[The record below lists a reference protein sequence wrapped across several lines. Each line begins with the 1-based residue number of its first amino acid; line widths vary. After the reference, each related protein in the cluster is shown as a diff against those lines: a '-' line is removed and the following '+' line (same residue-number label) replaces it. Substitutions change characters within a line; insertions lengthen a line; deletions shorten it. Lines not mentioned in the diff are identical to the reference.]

1 MSLGS
6 PLRLLRAALFAAVC
20 LALSAVGHWWM
31 SGQGI
36 PVHALGIAYVAVFA
50 VALVL
55 TGRER
60 SFSGIAGAV
69 LLSELALHVYFSSAQ
84 SATGTTAAAAAWA
97 AVLICV
103 PGQQGGQLPPGM
115 TVESLLR
122 AAGLD
127 PSLVAH
133 APAAAS
139 SMGMAMGSHAMS
151 GMSMAGMSMP
161 QMSVSGSGG
170 GMGTGTGMAMG
181 HGLWGMLAAHVVA
194 GLISAWWLR
203 RGEAAVFAMVG
214 VLAMTAFGIVL
225 RLALVLLAPASGSWA
240 PAAPV
245 RRARDAWL
253 LPQPGRCALL
263 DVVVRRGPPQ
273 LALAA

>member
-20 LALSAVGHWWM
+20 LALSALGHWWM

-36 PVHALGIAYVAVFA
+36 PVHALGIAYVAVFT
-50 VALVL
+50 VALAL

-84 SATGTTAAAAAWA
+84 SAAGTTAAAAAGAAAAWA
-97 AVLICV
+97 AALICV

-122 AAGLD
+122 AAGLN
-127 PSLVAH
+127 PALAAH
-133 APAAAS
+133 APAAAT

-151 GMSMAGMSMP
+151 GMSMPGMSMP
-161 QMSVSGSGG
+161 GSAGG
-170 GMGTGTGMAMG
+170 GMAMG

-203 RGEAAVFAMVG
+203 RGEAAVFAMVR

-225 RLALVLLAPASGSWA
+225 RLAMVLLALASGSWT

-245 RRARDAWL
+245 RRTRDAWL

-263 DVVVRRGPPQ
+263 DVVVRRGPPPA
-273 LALAA
+273 ALVA